1 MGVLFMDK
9 RIQKL
14 SELTLD
20 GNMYVETIKTKF
32 DRMDLFLSND
42 ERNVKRICEY
52 ILNQQSLITIYSK
65 LTGLFRFDDSVIG
78 DVFTRVGHKNTEET
92 LKAFYCK
99 SIDNI
104 SSMDWQHGTSDYR
117 KVLSGGIVWIIA
129 DIDKFIANH
138 TEQDK
143 INFLKGLKKIAEA
156 FILWIKKCS
165 ALESDYSENV
175 EETDYRKNL
184 EKLSSAL
191 LNISENAP
199 KNFYEAIL
207 TIYVCFSMNPDSF
220 GTLDRYLS
228 DFYFNDITDGTL
240 TREEAKALLQ
250 ELFLMVQAY
259 THKDSENFTKGGQSH
274 FCIGGR
280 DENGRDCYNQ
290 ISELII
296 ESLMELDTH
305 IPEVSLRW
313 TNDTPREVLSIFLN
327 ARKMIKTN
335 VLHLQMMT
343 EDLKHIQKYVDF
355 LIKRRLIT
363 LW

>member
-1 MGVLFMDK
+1 
-9 RIQKL
+9 
-14 SELTLD
+14 
-20 GNMYVETIKTKF
+20 
-32 DRMDLFLSND
+32 
-42 ERNVKRICEY
+42 
-52 ILNQQSLITIYSK
+52 
-65 LTGLFRFDDSVIG
+65 
-78 DVFTRVGHKNTEET
+78 
-92 LKAFYCK
+92 
-99 SIDNI
+99 
-104 SSMDWQHGTSDYR
+104 
-117 KVLSGGIVWIIA
+117 
-129 DIDKFIANH
+129 
-138 TEQDK
+138 
-143 INFLKGLKKIAEA
+143 
-156 FILWIKKCS
+156 
-165 ALESDYSENV
+165 
-175 EETDYRKNL
+175 
-184 EKLSSAL
+184 
-191 LNISENAP
+191 
-199 KNFYEAIL
+199 
-207 TIYVCFSMNPDSF
+207 
-220 GTLDRYLS
+220 
-228 DFYFNDITDGTL
+228 
-240 TREEAKALLQ
+240 
-250 ELFLMVQAY
+250 MVQAY

>member
-20 GNMYVETIKTKF
+20 GKMYVETIKTKF

-52 ILNQQSLITIYSK
+52 ILNQQPLITKYSK

-250 ELFLMVQAY
+250 ELF
-259 THKDSENFTKGGQSH
+259 
-274 FCIGGR
+274 
-280 DENGRDCYNQ
+280 
-290 ISELII
+290 
-296 ESLMELDTH
+296 
-305 IPEVSLRW
+305 
-313 TNDTPREVLSIFLN
+313 
-327 ARKMIKTN
+327 
-335 VLHLQMMT
+335 
-343 EDLKHIQKYVDF
+343 
-355 LIKRRLIT
+355 
-363 LW
+363 